1 MTVAALVLGA
11 GMGERYLRRRRGTEG
26 RGERGS
32 AGAAELPKALLP
44 LAGKSLLRHALE
56 ALAGAP
62 SISLLQ
68 PVLCARGMA
77 AWRRERAT
85 PGAALPGL
93 CEPVP
98 GGETRRASV
107 VLGLQA
113 LPDEVKWVAIHDAA
127 RPLLR
132 SEDAERVVQ
141 EALRCGA
148 AFPALPL
155 HDTLHRVAGEQLVAT
170 APREA
175 YTLAQTPQVFRRDWL
190 CEALHKAA
198 AEAAARAGEAGEAGA
213 LTGAGPGEAGALTGA
228 GAGEAD
234 GLTGAGAGEAAARA
248 GGAGDAGESNGEGP
262 GDAKAPQAGAACEG
276 DEAGLL
282 ARFGYPV
289 RPVAGDIGNL
299 KITTPEDM
307 QLAKALLRGREQEA

>member
-11 GMGERYLRRRRGTEG
+11 GMGERYLRRRRVLSG
-26 RGERGS
+26 RGDRVDRGAQGS

-62 SISLLQ
+62 SITLLQ
-68 PVLCARGMA
+68 PVLCARGLA
-77 AWRRERAT
+77 AWPGTGGADA
-85 PGAALPGL
+85 PGAELPGL
-93 CEPVP
+93 CAPVP

-107 VLGLQA
+107 ILGLKA
-113 LPDEVKWVAIHDAA
+113 LPAGVRWVAIHDAA

-148 AFPALPL
+148 AFLALPL
-155 HDTLHRVAGEQLVAT
+155 HDTLHQVAGEQVVAT
-170 APREA
+170 AQREA
-175 YTLAQTPQVFRRDWL
+175 HRLAQTPQVFRRDWL
-190 CEALHKAA
+190 SEALQKADA
-198 AEAAARAGEAGEAGA
+198 FASARPARAGDTAAPE
-213 LTGAGPGEAGALTGA
+213 TGAA
-228 GAGEAD
+228 
-234 GLTGAGAGEAAARA
+234 A
-248 GGAGDAGESNGEGP
+248 GG
-262 GDAKAPQAGAACEG
+262 
-276 DEAGLL
+276 DEVGLL

-307 QLAKALLRGREQEA
+307 QLAEALLRSRGQGA